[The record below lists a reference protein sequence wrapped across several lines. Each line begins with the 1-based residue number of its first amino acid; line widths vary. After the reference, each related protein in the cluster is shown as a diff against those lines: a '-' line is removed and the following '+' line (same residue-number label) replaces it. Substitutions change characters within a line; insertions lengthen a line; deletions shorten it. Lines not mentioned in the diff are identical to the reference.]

1 MAAYVSI
8 CDSSDCRISV
18 EGRLATCPQCGRPMR
33 HRRQAQPRG
42 CILLAVGLLLTLM
55 MGAVTFYLAP
65 LMLRPGE
72 EMDGTSFE
80 GTLAQAVVVLVLF
93 ALLIGFG
100 VTAMLGGL
108 YEIVSGRQ
116 HAHFLRWMLLLFSL
130 VILAGLS
137 VQVALSL

>member
-8 CDSSDCRISV
+8 CDSPDCRISI
-18 EGRLATCPQCGRPMR
+18 EGRLQSCPQCGRPMR

-42 CILLAVGLLLTLM
+42 CILLFVGLFLTLM
-55 MGAVTFYLAP
+55 MASVTFYLVP

-80 GTLAQAVVVLVLF
+80 GTAVQALFVLALF

-100 VTAMLGGL
+100 LTAMLGGL
-108 YEIVSGRQ
+108 YEIATGKQ
-116 HAHFLRWMLLLFSL
+116 HPHFLRWMLLFFAL
-130 VILAGLS
+130 VLAGGLL